1 MENKNKEITL
11 KDLVNI
17 FIPKLWIIAVVA
29 LVFAIVLGGYSMFIK
44 KDTYT
49 SSSMLYVYKTDQ
61 SATTGDIT
69 AAHEMLEIYETVL
82 RSDDVLGMVI
92 AKLPAEYAGINI
104 TTSNVRN
111 AISFSIKANGIFT
124 ISFTTDNQA
133 LSFALAQSMESI
145 APSVIITRIPNALNI
160 NIIQSAKL
168 SGANS
173 KNTVRNTLIG
183 FLGGAV
189 ATAVIIWLVSVLD
202 VAIRDRKKI
211 EDNFDFPVL
220 SVIPDQQFNQKSIEE
235 AKQNAV

>member
-11 KDLVNI
+11 KDLANI

-29 LVFAIVLGGYSMFIK
+29 LVLAIALGGFSMFIK

-49 SSSMLYVYKTDQ
+49 SSSTLYVYRTDQ

-69 AAHEMLEIYETVL
+69 AAHEMLEIYEIVL
-82 RSDDVLGMVI
+82 KSDDVLGMVI
-92 AKLPAEYAGINI
+92 SKLPAEYASMNLTIAYL
-104 TTSNVRN
+104 RN
-111 AISFSIKANGIFT
+111 SISFTNKVNGAFA

-160 NIIQSAKL
+160 SIIQSAKL
-168 SGANS
+168 ANANS
-173 KNTVRNTLIG
+173 KNTVRNALIG

-189 ATAVIIWLVSVLD
+189 LAAVVIWVVSVLD
-202 VAIRDRKKI
+202 VKIHDKNKI

-220 SVIPDQQFNQKSIEE
+220 GVIPDQQITQKRVEE
-235 AKQNAV
+235 AENSAV

>member
-11 KDLVNI
+11 KDLANI

-29 LVFAIVLGGYSMFIK
+29 LALAIALGAFSMFIK

-49 SSSMLYVYKTDQ
+49 SSSTLYVYRTDQ
-61 SATTGDIT
+61 SATTGDLT
-69 AAHEMLEIYETVL
+69 AAHEMLEIYEIVL
-82 RSDDVLGMVI
+82 KSDDVLGMVI
-92 AKLPAEYAGINI
+92 SKLPAEYIGMNL
-104 TTSNVRN
+104 TTAYLRN
-111 AISFSIKANGIFT
+111 AISFTNKVNGAFA

-160 NIIQSAKL
+160 STIQSAKL
-168 SGANS
+168 ANANS

-189 ATAVIIWLVSVLD
+189 LVAVVIWVVSVFD
-202 VAIRDRKKI
+202 VKIHDKNKI

-220 SVIPDQQFNQKSIEE
+220 GVIPDQQITQKRIEE
-235 AKQNAV
+235 AENSAV

>member
-11 KDLVNI
+11 KDIANI
-17 FIPKLWIIAVVA
+17 FIPKLWLIVVVA
-29 LVFAIVLGGYSMFIK
+29 LVFAIALGVFSMFIK

-49 SSSMLYVYKTDQ
+49 SSSTLYVYRNDQ

-69 AAHEMLEIYETVL
+69 AAHEMLEIYEIVL
-82 RSDDVLGMVI
+82 ESDDVLGMVI
-92 AKLPAEYAGINI
+92 SKLPQEYAEFNL
-104 TTSNVRN
+104 TTSYLRES
-111 AISFSIKANGIFT
+111 IDFSNKANGTFA

-168 SGANS
+168 PNANS

-189 ATAVIIWLVSVLD
+189 VAAVVVWLVSVLD
-202 VAIRDRKKI
+202 VAIHDKKKI

-220 SVIPDQQFNQKSIEE
+220 GVIPNQQFTQKQREE
-235 AKQNAV
+235 AENNAV

>member
-29 LVFAIVLGGYSMFIK
+29 VVFAMLLGGFSMFIK

-49 SSSMLYVYKTDQ
+49 SSSTLYVYRSDQ

-69 AAHEMLEIYETVL
+69 AAHEMLEIYEIVL
-82 RSDDVLGMVI
+82 KSDDVLGMVI
-92 AKLPAEYAGINI
+92 AKLPAEY
-104 TTSNVRN
+104 SNMNLSVTYLRKI
-111 AISFSIKANGIFT
+111 ISFTNKVNGTFT

-133 LSFALAQSMESI
+133 LSFALTQSMESI
-145 APSVIITRIPNALNI
+145 APSVILTRIPNALNI
-160 NIIQSAKL
+160 HIIQSAKL
-168 SGANS
+168 PVANS
-173 KNTVRNTLIG
+173 KHTVRNALIG

-189 ATAVIIWLVSVLD
+189 AAAVVVWLVSVLD
-202 VAIRDRKKI
+202 VAIRDKKKI

-220 SVIPDQQFNQKSIEE
+220 GVIPNQHIDLKQREE
-235 AKQNAV
+235 AENNAF